1 VRELAARTLEVAP
14 ADLELADGTVR
25 VRGVPDRSLTLAETW
40 QASQPSSPVLGDD
53 EPAGLWARH
62 RFSVD
67 HMTYPYGTHVCL
79 LEVDPGTG
87 GTEVRGYL
95 VAYEVGRAVN
105 PQLVEGQLL
114 GGVAQGVGG
123 ALLEQFQYDD
133 AGQPQATTFM
143 DYLMPTASELPD
155 IELIVSEDV
164 PATTNELGVRGAGE
178 GGLTGAGAAI
188 ASAFSDAV
196 GIPAVPQLPLSPVVV
211 LGLLAQGSRPPTE

>member
-1 VRELAARTLEVAP
+1 MTLSEVWKAA
-14 ADLELADGTVR
+14 
-25 VRGVPDRSLTLAETW
+25 
-40 QASQPSSPVLGDD
+40 QPMSPVLEAD

-62 RFSVD
+62 RFTID

-79 LEVDPGTG
+79 AEVDPGTG
-87 GTEVRGYL
+87 GVQILGYL

-105 PQLVEGQLL
+105 PLLVEGQLL

-123 ALLEQFQYDD
+123 ALLEHFQYDD

-155 IELIVSEDV
+155 IDLIVSEQV

-188 ASAFSDAV
+188 ASAVSDAL
-196 GIPAVPQLPLSPVVV
+196 GLPAMTALPLSPARV
-211 LGLLAQGSRPPTE
+211 LAGLAERA